1 MKNLPHTLKNTLLA
15 AGAAT
20 LLAAPA
26 ASQVP
31 AKLMPSVKAITSPSV
46 SVSVVKK
53 WPQAPL
59 LNLAAPKITV
69 YNAHY
74 APAAMNIP
82 SYSVRD
88 LRPADHQDILRAQE
102 ILHKTLAKP
111 ADNFYGFFKQMVYAH
126 QNSRAVIKKMNQD
139 YFHEVYAL
147 LQDAAYVTRHT
158 GYASLAGYLR
168 GHGGKMPS
176 LGEGNLFAS
185 DLQTRR
191 ELAFY
196 ASEELNLVLQDILAR
211 PEAKREPTD
220 KEWLTINVLSVMLPD
235 QTRPVFYDLLLDKKY
250 DQLQWVSLDPY
261 FLQADTRR
269 LADGTFTGAVP
280 PAPTRAQRMQQRE
293 SALRSLSRQQ
303 QQLNSVLQHQRQE
316 YAKNKI
322 VYDILVNEGQEQ
334 SAQKTKAAL
343 DKSRRVY
350 MQSEKRLKDV
360 TENIRQINMELD
372 FFRQNP

>member
-1 MKNLPHTLKNTLLA
+1 M
-15 AGAAT
+15 
-20 LLAAPA
+20 
-26 ASQVP
+26 
-31 AKLMPSVKAITSPSV
+31 
-46 SVSVVKK
+46 
-53 WPQAPL
+53 
-59 LNLAAPKITV
+59 
-69 YNAHY
+69 
-74 APAAMNIP
+74 
-82 SYSVRD
+82 
-88 LRPADHQDILRAQE
+88 
-102 ILHKTLAKP
+102 
-111 ADNFYGFFKQMVYAH
+111 
-126 QNSRAVIKKMNQD
+126 
-139 YFHEVYAL
+139 
-147 LQDAAYVTRHT
+147 
-158 GYASLAGYLR
+158 
-168 GHGGKMPS
+168 
-176 LGEGNLFAS
+176 
-185 DLQTRR
+185 
-191 ELAFY
+191 
-196 ASEELNLVLQDILAR
+196 AR

-269 LADGTFTGAVP
+269 LANGTFTGTVP

-334 SAQKTKAAL
+334 SAQKTKTAL